1 MKQVIISLC
10 IATACVTTAKGQ
22 QVGKLLRA
30 FYVERAHCDSVIA
43 SQDSAITLR
52 DSVISIQD
60 MKIEEK
66 QNIIVLQDHEIQ
78 RHKRREKWV
87 ISGFSAI
94 IVTLIITR

>member
-1 MKQVIISLC
+1 MKQIIISLC
-10 IATACVTTAKGQ
+10 IATACVTSAQGQ

-30 FYVERAHCDSVIA
+30 FYTERAYCDSVIN

-52 DSVISIQD
+52 DSVISIQQTQL
-60 MKIEEK
+60 EAK
-66 QNIIVLQDHEIQ
+66 QNVIKLQDHEIQ